1 MDLENVAYLEDG
13 DITSDGKLKIPSNKP
28 VVVMISGDFCGYCK
42 AFKPEFQK
50 AANQVGGKANM
61 ATITID
67 KEKKL
72 GKELTSY
79 VPGFKGVPM
88 VVVFKDGKYVKT
100 FDGPRTSA
108 ALVEFV
114 NGL

>member
-28 VVVMISGDFCGYCK
+28 VVVMISGDFCGFCRK
-42 AFKPEFQK
+42 FKPEFQK
-50 AANQVGGKANM
+50 AANQTGGKVNM

-79 VPGFKGVPM
+79 IPNFKGVPM
-88 VVVFKDGKYVKT
+88 VVVFKNGKYVKT

-108 ALVEFV
+108 ALIEFV